1 VPTVAA
7 QWGESSLAGPLLAAL
22 AFGSVLGALW
32 FGGRRRRGSVIDR
45 YLLAVFL
52 LGVLLAPV
60 GLARGPVALSLLLIA
75 AGLALGPAT
84 VSLFE
89 TLDVVAPGSGAESLT
104 WVTTAEAGGTALG
117 SAVAGP
123 VVLHAGIGAPFVC
136 ASLLLVVPVGAVLAR
151 RGLERRR
158 RP

>member
-1 VPTVAA
+1 M
-7 QWGESSLAGPLLAAL
+7 
-22 AFGSVLGALW
+22 
-32 FGGRRRRGSVIDR
+32 
-45 YLLAVFL
+45 
-52 LGVLLAPV
+52 LLAPV

-123 VVLHAGIGAPFVC
+123 VVLHVGIWAPFAF
-136 ASLLLVVPVGAVLAR
+136 ASLLLVVPVGAVLGASQAGMASPPVIRSVMAVAVRSGAR
-151 RGLERRR
+151 
-158 RP
+158 